1 MEREGDM
8 GMRERE
14 GEREEGQKRCIISRA
29 PPSPFTPVE
38 WWGQPD
44 PHLLPSLPPSLQKK
58 KKKKSFVKVSPAERR
73 RGRVSAEQRRG
84 EETGGSQDPI

>member
-8 GMRERE
+8 GMRERGRE
-14 GEREEGQKRCIISRA
+14 GEEGQKRCIISRA

-58 KKKKSFVKVSPAERR
+58 KKKSFVKVSPAERR
-73 RGRVSAEQRRG
+73 RGRVSTEQRRG

>member
-8 GMRERE
+8 GMRERGRE
-14 GEREEGQKRCIISRA
+14 GEEGQKRCIISRA

-58 KKKKSFVKVSPAERR
+58 KKKSFVKVSPAERR

>member
-8 GMRERE
+8 GMRERGRE
-14 GEREEGQKRCIISRA
+14 GEEGQKRCIISRA

-58 KKKKSFVKVSPAERR
+58 KKKSFVKVSPAERR

-84 EETGGSQDPI
+84 EETRGSQDPI